1 MVSNQQFWD
10 TFRNIP
16 NDLRE
21 QLVRLKLP
29 RAIRG
34 SEREIIRGMMPSN
47 PIRVVEL
54 AASQAKKKHGWQEVY
69 WSINEE
75 SCWVSNEPLPDRYA
89 TSYVAPISGDSDRD
103 SAERLAVLTLLAMVE
118 AK

>member
-1 MVSNQQFWD
+1 MISNQQFWD

-16 NDLRE
+16 NEMRE

-47 PIRVVEL
+47 PIRVIEL
-54 AASQAKKKHGWQEVY
+54 AAQRAKQRHGWQEVY
-69 WSINEE
+69 WAITEE
-75 SCWVSNEPLPDRYA
+75 SCWVSNEPIPDRYA
-89 TSYVAPISGDSDRD
+89 KSYLSMISKDEDRD

-118 AK
+118 AE